1 MKVAERVR
9 DYIENRPYISEAL
22 EKNIVNMSEL
32 GRIIQKD
39 LRIQSIHATKAAL
52 RRHSQKLRKAR
63 QRREEAVLDL
73 LRASKLMLLDNLSI
87 VITSKELEIVN
98 KMKIKLT
105 DLHYVYLVEKASL
118 KEITETAAHDLCLAR
133 ENCAAIVI
141 NSPERMETTPG
152 VVSYLTSLLS
162 GQNISS
168 LAFASCY
175 TETTIVVER
184 KDALKSYEILSKAVG

>member
-1 MKVAERVR
+1 MKVAEKVR

-39 LRIQSIHATKAAL
+39 LTIQSVHATKAAL
-52 RRHSQKLRKAR
+52 RRHSQKLRKSR
-63 QRREEAVLDL
+63 QRREEAVIDL

-87 VITSKELEIVN
+87 VITGKELEITN

-105 DLHYVYLVEKASL
+105 DLHYVYLVERALL
-118 KEITETAAHDLCLAR
+118 KEITRTAANDLCLTR
-133 ENCAAIVI
+133 ESCAAIVI

-162 GQNISS
+162 GQSISS

-184 KDALKSYEILSKAVG
+184 KDALKSYEILSKVVG

>member
-1 MKVAERVR
+1 MKVAEKVR

-32 GRIIQKD
+32 GRIIQRD
-39 LRIQSIHATKAAL
+39 LEIQSVHATKAAL
-52 RRHSQKLRKAR
+52 RRHSQKLRKSR
-63 QRREEAVLDL
+63 QRREEAVIDL
-73 LRASKLMLLDNLSI
+73 LQASKLMLLDNLSI
-87 VITSKELEIVN
+87 VITCKELEIAN

-105 DLHYVYLVEKASL
+105 DLHYVYLVERASL
-118 KEITETAAHDLCLAR
+118 KEITRTAANDLCLAR

-162 GQNISS
+162 GQSISS

-184 KDALKSYEILSKAVG
+184 KDALKSYEILSKVIG